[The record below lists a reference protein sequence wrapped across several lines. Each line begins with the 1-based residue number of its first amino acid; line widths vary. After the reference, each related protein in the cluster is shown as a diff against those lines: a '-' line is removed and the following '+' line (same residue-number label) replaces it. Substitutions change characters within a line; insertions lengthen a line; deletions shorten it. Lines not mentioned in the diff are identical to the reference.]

1 MILNPPHPPF
11 QETIRNELSLGDVDF
26 NVKRDSNGRP
36 GDVVKIVRSAT
47 LRSLKLNTGD
57 VLYIT
62 PVEGTRCGFL
72 DMHGSLQNFG
82 TFQTSFLIPLSHFWI
97 SATCGENKS
106 KLSCIPPGN
115 Y

>member
-62 PVEGTRCGFL
+62 PVEGTRCCFL
-72 DMHGSLQNFG
+72 DMHGSLQASPH
-82 TFQTSFLIPLSHFWI
+82 TVKPVRVTLRLQ
-97 SATCGENKS
+97 
-106 KLSCIPPGN
+106 
-115 Y
+115 